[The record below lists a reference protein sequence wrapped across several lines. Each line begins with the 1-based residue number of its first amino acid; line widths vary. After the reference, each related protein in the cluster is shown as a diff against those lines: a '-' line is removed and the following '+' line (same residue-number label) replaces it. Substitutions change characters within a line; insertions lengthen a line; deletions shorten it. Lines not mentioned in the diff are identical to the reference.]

1 MTFVPDKTYR
11 SIKWIDRYEGEG
23 NRGVR
28 NTSRRRGENDEED
41 GENNE
46 EEKMNDEE
54 KRE

>member
-28 NTSRRRGENDEED
+28 NTSRRRGENDED